1 MAKSIPVEMKA
12 GAISK
17 QDYEKRKQ
25 IEDAFKGNNG
35 LERKAPAS
43 LSKAGQLI
51 YMEILDNIPLE
62 MFNRTDSYV
71 IEVVAD
77 AIDQMRECREV
88 IREDGL
94 IVEYTN
100 SAGQT
105 NKDQNKAILIYQKYA
120 EILKKYLGEIGL
132 SPSARSKIANM
143 ALQPQTDNKNPLAT
157 LFGGDGN

>member
-12 GAISK
+12 GALSK
-17 QDYEKRKQ
+17 RDFEQRKK
-25 IEDAFKGNNG
+25 IEDAFKGDNK
-35 LERKAPAS
+35 LERTPPDS
-43 LSKAGQLI
+43 LSKAGKVI
-51 YMEILDNIPLE
+51 YIEILDNIPLE

-77 AIDQMRECREV
+77 AIDQMRECRKV
-88 IREDGL
+88 IARDGL

-143 ALQPQTDNKNPLAT
+143 ALQPAESNKNPLAAI
-157 LFGGDGN
+157 FGGDDT

>member
-1 MAKSIPVEMKA
+1 MAKSKPVEMKT

-17 QDYEKRKQ
+17 VEFEQRKKV
-25 IEDAFKGNNG
+25 EDAFKGNNE
-35 LERKAPAS
+35 LPKKAPAS
-43 LSKAGQLI
+43 LSQAGKKI
-51 YMEILDNIPLE
+51 YMEILDNIPHE
-62 MFNRTDSYV
+62 MFNRTDSYI

-77 AIDQMRECREV
+77 AIDQMRECRSV
-88 IREDGL
+88 IARDGL

-120 EILKKYLGEIGL
+120 EILKKYISEIGL

-143 ALQPQTDNKNPLAT
+143 ALQSNESEKNPLVS
-157 LFGGDGN
+157 LFGGD